1 MKRISFKNIQ
11 ILKLTGKIL
20 TVAGVFFVL
29 ALFLA
34 FTTLPF
40 WGLHWLGTSLSKPDR
55 VPAHI
60 ILLGGSGM
68 PSESNLIR
76 GWYAACAAEAIPASR
91 IVIVMPGDTSDF
103 EGTPRKMERELA
115 IRGIAGERILF
126 ESTGTNTRSQAL
138 ACAALL
144 GTNLPVML
152 VTSPENMRRSI
163 LCFRKAG
170 FAEANALPAFD
181 NPSEADFS
189 FRDDDLGS
197 APPLVPDVGNNFQ
210 IRYQVWT
217 HLKYEVMI
225 VREFM
230 ALAYYRLRGWI

>member
-170 FAEANALPAFD
+170 FAEVNALPAFD
-181 NPSEADFS
+181 NLRKPIFFPRRRPRKRPS
-189 FRDDDLGS
+189 
-197 APPLVPDVGNNFQ
+197 LVPDVGNNFQ